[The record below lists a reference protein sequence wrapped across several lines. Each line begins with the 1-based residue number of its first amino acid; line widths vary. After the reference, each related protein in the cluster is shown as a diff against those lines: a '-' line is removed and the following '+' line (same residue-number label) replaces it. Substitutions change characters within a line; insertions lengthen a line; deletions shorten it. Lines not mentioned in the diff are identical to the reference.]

1 MSCYNSDMS
10 NKDVFTYSNFRFPNA
25 AENIVNFSIKAK
37 GETVIASFCRPCP
50 LLAVCFGEK
59 GEKTGIARINLD
71 KPIVQNLTTEEADVV
86 PCGVCVEIMSRRTSV
101 KGLSLP
107 VESRV

>member
-25 AENIVNFSIKAK
+25 AENRVIFNLKAK
-37 GETVIASFCRPCP
+37 GETVITSFCRPCP

-59 GEKTGIARINLD
+59 GQKTGEGRISLD
-71 KPIVQNLTTEEADVV
+71 KPIVQNLTDEEANEV
-86 PCGVCVEIMSRRTSV
+86 PCGVGVEIMSRRTSV